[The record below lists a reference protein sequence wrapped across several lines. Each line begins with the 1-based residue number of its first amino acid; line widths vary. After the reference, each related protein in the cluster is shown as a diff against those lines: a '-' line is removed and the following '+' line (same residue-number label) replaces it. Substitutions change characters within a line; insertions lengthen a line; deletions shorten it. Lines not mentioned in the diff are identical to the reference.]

1 MNIYGTFPFI
11 DAWKRLVEAS
21 ANMPHALLLHG
32 PEGIGKT
39 WLAARLAMGLLC
51 ESGRSDRS
59 PCARCDSCRW
69 VLAGTH
75 PDLRWIEPDAVA
87 IAAGRFDDSESAEFP
102 RSSRTAKPSQEI
114 RIEQVR
120 ALSAFLNV
128 GSHRGARRVAIVQ
141 PAETLNSNA
150 ANALLKGLEEP
161 PGSATFILVSHE
173 PARVLPTIRS
183 RCVAVAIA
191 VPEAREAS
199 RWLAAQGAP
208 EADRWLKYW
217 GGAPLKAAEARD
229 SAQGKRIGGYLD
241 AMEAGDWSALE
252 EGADREGMEILVAT
266 AQKFAIDRALESVGG
281 EARFGSRFRSG
292 RAGTGTTVGW
302 LRLARRLGPLRAL
315 ARHPLNPALFSR
327 EIARIMEKPLRSYK

>member
-1 MNIYGTFPFI
+1 MNIYDIVPFE
-11 DAWKRLVEAS
+11 DAWKRVVAAT

-51 ESGRSDRS
+51 ESGRSDHNA
-59 PCARCDSCRW
+59 CGRCESCRW
-69 VLAGTH
+69 VIAGTH

-87 IAAGRFDDSESAEFP
+87 ITAGRFDDSESAEFP

-141 PAETLNSNA
+141 PAETLNTNA

-173 PARVLPTIRS
+173 PARLLPTIRS
-183 RCVAVAIA
+183 RCVGVGIE
-191 VPEAREAS
+191 VPEAGEAT
-199 RWLAAQGAP
+199 RWLAAQGTP
-208 EADRWLKYW
+208 EAERWLKYW
-217 GGAPLKAAEARD
+217 GGAPLKAAEAAK
-229 SAQGKRIGGYLD
+229 SAQGKRVLGYLD

-252 EGADREGMEILVAT
+252 EGIDREAMEILVAT

-292 RAGTGTTVGW
+292 RAGAGSTAGW
-302 LRLARRLGPLRAL
+302 LRLARRLGPFRAM
-315 ARHPLNPALFSR
+315 ARHPLNPVLFSR
-327 EIARIMEKPLRSYK
+327 DISRIMSTPFKS